1 MNAAVRSSII
11 MLKITQRVESNLTI
25 LEVEGKLTGPWVEEL
40 YSCCR
45 ERLARGAKLCIDL
58 QNVSFIDA
66 QGKATLSKLHQEG
79 ATIVGRGCLTR
90 AIIAQVTGQPGSD
103 SCLGKS
109 ESPKEPEASKPAETK
124 HDGTKIV
131 IILMAI
137 FLGGTSVLAQGTQ
150 PLKLTLHAAVAL
162 ALKQNPQTLVSEFQA
177 KEVGEQRT
185 VAFAGLL
192 PQVNADANETRLRE
206 NLEALFGRQVP
217 GFPTVI
223 GPFSVFAVGAQFEV
237 PLLDLST
244 IRTWQASKLDASA
257 AHEQYQVTREE
268 VALMV
273 TTEYLNILR
282 AAADVRAAESRVQLA
297 QALYD
302 QASDLQ
308 KNGAGTGIDT
318 LRSNVELQNEKQR
331 LIQANTDHD
340 VAIFQLQ
347 RLLGVDPEQPIEL
360 TDEMSFYETPDISV
374 DQSLDKAWQTRP
386 EMRQLNQAVNAAET
400 RKRAAWDTHLP
411 TVDANGFWEEQGL
424 QPSSVIPVY
433 TYEAEIK
440 VPIFSGGRTHAEV
453 KEAEYE
459 VDKLKQQRLDM
470 RNEIAVEVRTAFA
483 QLESARQQVD
493 VAKQGLDLAQQ
504 EVQQSRD
511 RFAAGVANNVEVVQA
526 QDALS
531 RANDNQITAL
541 YAYNTAR
548 ANLAHAVGQMETLY
562 SK

>member
-1 MNAAVRSSII
+1 
-11 MLKITQRVESNLTI
+11 MLKITQRTESNLTI
-25 LEVEGKLTGPWVEEL
+25 LEVEGKLTGPWVDEL
-40 YSCCR
+40 YNCCR
-45 ERLARGAKLCIDL
+45 EKRAGGAKLCIDL
-58 QNVSFIDA
+58 QSVSFIDA
-66 QGKATLSKLHQEG
+66 QGKATLSRLHQEG

-90 AIIAQVTGQPGSD
+90 AIIAQVTGQSGAEPCS
-103 SCLGKS
+103 SRS
-109 ESPKEPEASKPAETK
+109 ESAKPAETK
-124 HDGTKIV
+124 YDGPKIV
-131 IILMAI
+131 IILMMI
-137 FLGGTSVLAQGTQ
+137 FLGGTGVLAQETR
-150 PLKLTLHAAVAL
+150 PLKLTLHDAVAL

-185 VAFAGLL
+185 VALAGLL
-192 PQVNADANETRLRE
+192 PQVSADANETRLRE
-206 NLEALFGRQVP
+206 NLEALFGKPVS
-217 GFPTVI
+217 GFPTVL
-223 GPFSVFAVGAQFEV
+223 GPFSVFAVGTQFTV
-237 PLLDLST
+237 PILDISA
-244 IRTWQASKLDASA
+244 IRTWQASKLDANA
-257 AHEQYQVTREE
+257 ARDQYQVTREE

-302 QASDLQ
+302 QANDLQ

-331 LIQANTDHD
+331 LIETDTEHD

-347 RLLGVDPEQPIEL
+347 RLLGVDPKQQIEL
-360 TDEMSFYETPDISV
+360 SDEMSFYETPEISV
-374 DQSLDKAWQTRP
+374 DNSLDKAWQSRP
-386 EMRQLNQAVNAAET
+386 EMRQLNEAVSAAEA
-400 RKRAAWDTHLP
+400 RRRAAWDTHLP

-440 VPIFSGGRTHAEV
+440 VPIFSGGRTHAQV

-483 QLESARQQVD
+483 QLESARRQVD

-504 EVQQSRD
+504 EVQQARD

-548 ANLAHAVGQMETLY
+548 ANLAHSVGQMEMLY